1 VGVLCPGALNLG
13 MYLVAAMGAVKFFRH
28 STKLSR
34 YYIPTEFVVVA
45 VIEFLILMLSLYLAI
60 EIRFWDKGWH
70 ADFGSF
76 MPKALV
82 YAIVMQLCLLAF
94 GVYQRQTGRFINMLV
109 LRIASGLLLG
119 LIPLGVSFYLFPSFF
134 LGRGVLLLAVLL
146 SFLFISIVRLFFRKV
161 VKERTMWTRVL
172 VLGAGEKASL
182 IREAVKAG
190 EIQGLNI
197 VSYLPLPGDT
207 DISDRNAI
215 QSLEKPLIEYIEELD
230 IDEIVIAVDDRR
242 SRGFPTKELIDCK
255 MSGVNILDLVTFFER
270 RAGKVRLDMLNPSW
284 LYLSE
289 GFQMGSLRRIGKRVF
304 DVSVVLVLLPLAL
317 PFAVLAGLAIFI
329 ESGGRGGILYT
340 QVRIKQDGQPFKIY
354 KFRSMVS
361 NAEKDG
367 VAQWASKNDSRITR
381 VGKIIRK
388 GRLDELP
395 QLYNVLIGDMSFVG
409 PRPERLEFVEKLAKA
424 VPYYDERH
432 RVKPGLTGW
441 AQVCYSY
448 GDTVGD
454 SIEKLQY
461 DLYYVKNYSLVLD
474 LLILLQTAEVV
485 MLGKG
490 AQ

>member
-1 VGVLCPGALNLG
+1 
-13 MYLVAAMGAVKFFRH
+13 MVAAMGTVKFFRH

-34 YYIPTEFVVVA
+34 YYVPTEFVVVA
-45 VIEFLILMLSLYLAI
+45 VIEFLVLVFSLYLAL
-60 EIRFWDKGWH
+60 EIRFWDGDWRT
-70 ADFGSF
+70 DFGSF

-82 YAIVMQLCLLAF
+82 YAIVMQLSLLAF
-94 GVYQRQTGRFINMLV
+94 GLYQRQTGRFINMLV

-119 LIPLGVSFYLFPSFF
+119 LIPLGVSFYFMPSFF
-134 LGRGVLLLAVLL
+134 LGRGVMFLAVLI
-146 SFLFISIVRLFFRKV
+146 SFFLISIVRLFFRKV
-161 VKERTMWTRVL
+161 VKERSMWTRVL
-172 VLGAGEKASL
+172 VLGAGEKAGL
-182 IREAVKAG
+182 IREALKTG
-190 EIQGLNI
+190 EIRGLN
-197 VSYLPLPGDT
+197 VVAYVPLPGDKDIT
-207 DISDRNAI
+207 DRSTI
-215 QSLEKPLIEYIEELD
+215 QSLEKPLVRYVEDLD

-270 RAGKVRLDMLNPSW
+270 RAGKIRLDMLNPSW

-289 GFQMGSLRRIGKRVF
+289 GFQMGTFRRIGKRVF
-304 DVSVVLVLLPLAL
+304 DISVVLVLLPVGL
-317 PFAVLAGLAIFI
+317 PFAVLVSLAIFI
-329 ESGGRGGILYT
+329 ESKGRGSVLYS
-340 QVRIKQDGQPFKIY
+340 QVRVKQDGLPFNIY
-354 KFRSMVS
+354 KFRSMVTD
-361 NAEKDG
+361 AEKNG
-367 VAQWASKNDSRITR
+367 AQWASKNDSRITR

-395 QLYNVLIGDMSFVG
+395 QLYNVLNGDMSFVG
-409 PRPERLEFVEKLAKA
+409 PRPERPEFVEKLAKA
-424 VPYYDERH
+424 VPYYSERH

-461 DLYYVKNYSLVLD
+461 DLYYVKNYSALLD
-474 LLILLQTAEVV
+474 MLILLQTAEVV

>member
-1 VGVLCPGALNLG
+1 
-13 MYLVAAMGAVKFFRH
+13 MGTVKFFRH

-45 VIEFLILMLSLYLAI
+45 VIEFLVLIFSLYLAL
-60 EIRFWDKGWH
+60 EIRFWDGDWRT
-70 ADFGSF
+70 DFGNF
-76 MPKALV
+76 VPKALV
-82 YAIVMQLCLLAF
+82 YAIVMQLSLLAF
-94 GVYQRQTGRFINMLV
+94 GLYQRQTGRFINMLV

-119 LIPLGVSFYLFPSFF
+119 LIPLGVSFYFLPSFF
-134 LGRGVLLLAVLL
+134 LGRGVMFLAVIF
-146 SFLFISIVRLFFRKV
+146 SFLLISIVRLFFRKV

-172 VLGAGEKASL
+172 VLGAGEKANL
-182 IREAVKAG
+182 IREALNTG
-190 EIQGLNI
+190 EIRGLNI
-197 VSYLPLPGDT
+197 VSYVPLPGDK
-207 DISDRNAI
+207 DISDRSAI
-215 QSLEKPLIEYIEELD
+215 QSLEKPLVKYVEELD

-270 RAGKVRLDMLNPSW
+270 RAGKIRLDMLNPSW

-289 GFQMGSLRRIGKRVF
+289 GFHMGTIRRIGKRVF
-304 DVSVVLVLLPLAL
+304 DISVVLVLLPIAL
-317 PFAVLAGLAIFI
+317 PFAILVSLAIFV
-329 ESGGRGGILYT
+329 ESRGRGGVLYS
-340 QVRIKQDGQPFKIY
+340 QVRVKQDGLPFKIY
-354 KFRSMVS
+354 KFRSMVI

-381 VGKIIRK
+381 VGKVIRK
-388 GRLDELP
+388 GRFDELP
-395 QLYNVLIGDMSFVG
+395 QLYNVLNGDMSFVG
-409 PRPERLEFVEKLAKA
+409 PRPERPEFVEKLAKA
-424 VPYYDERH
+424 VPYYEERH

-461 DLYYVKNYSLVLD
+461 DLYYVKNYSLLLD

>member
-1 VGVLCPGALNLG
+1 
-13 MYLVAAMGAVKFFRH
+13 MSTVKFFRH

-34 YYIPTEFVVVA
+34 YYVPTEFVVVA
-45 VIEFLILMLSLYLAI
+45 CIEFLVLLFSLYLAL
-60 EIRFWDKGWH
+60 ELRFWDNDWRTG
-70 ADFGSF
+70 FGDF

-82 YAIVMQLCLLAF
+82 YAFVMQLSLLAF

-109 LRIASGLLLG
+109 LRILSGLLLG
-119 LIPLGVSFYLFPSFF
+119 LIPLGVSFYFFPSFF
-134 LGRGVLLLAVLL
+134 LGRGVLLLAVFL

-161 VKERTMWTRVL
+161 VKEHTMWTRVL

-182 IREAVKAG
+182 ICEAFNRG
-190 EIQGLNI
+190 EIRGLNI
-197 VSYLPLPGDT
+197 VSYIPLPGDK

-215 QSLEKPLIEYIEELD
+215 QSLEKPLIDYVEELD
-230 IDEIVIAVDDRR
+230 IDEIVIAADDRR
-242 SRGFPTKELIDCK
+242 SRGFPTVDLIDCK

-270 RAGKVRLDMLNPSW
+270 RAGKIRLDMLNPSW

-289 GFQMGSLRRIGKRVF
+289 GFQIGTFRRMGKRVF
-304 DVSVVLVLLPLAL
+304 DISVVLVLLPVAL
-317 PFAVLAGLAIFI
+317 PFAMMAALAIFI
-329 ESGGRGGILYT
+329 ESVGRGGVLYS
-340 QVRIKQDGQPFKIY
+340 QIRVKQDGLPFKIY
-354 KFRSMVS
+354 KFRSMVT

-367 VAQWASKNDSRITR
+367 VAQWAAKNDSRITR
-381 VGKIIRK
+381 VGRFIRK
-388 GRLDELP
+388 CRLDELP
-395 QLYNVLIGDMSFVG
+395 QLYNVLNGDMSFVG
-409 PRPERLEFVEKLAKA
+409 PRPERPEFVDKLTKS
-424 VPYYDERH
+424 VPYYGERH

-461 DLYYVKNYSLVLD
+461 DLYYVKNYSMLLD
-474 LLILLQTAEVV
+474 MLILLQTAEVV